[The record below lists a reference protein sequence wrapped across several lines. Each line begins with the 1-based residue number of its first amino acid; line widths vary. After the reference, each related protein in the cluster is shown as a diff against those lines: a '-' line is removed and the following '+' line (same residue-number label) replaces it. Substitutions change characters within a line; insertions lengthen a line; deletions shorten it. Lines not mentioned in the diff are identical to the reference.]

1 MKRDAQTGSS
11 QGARA
16 RIVELVEDSRVGAM
30 YTQSVASIRMRKAPL
45 WERLPCA
52 RSTAD
57 TQWQI
62 EPDHWRVRPYLR
74 VRKLQALEYPLV
86 PLVFDAL
93 TCQ

>member
-52 RSTAD
+52 RSTTD
-57 TQWQI
+57 SQWRN
-62 EPDHWRVRPYLR
+62 EPYYWRARSYLR
-74 VRKLQALEYPLV
+74 VRKLQTLEYPLV
-86 PLVFDAL
+86 PMVFDAL